1 MSKHEMKM
9 YQSTEDYLEAIL
21 MIKQEKG
28 HCRSVDIAKRLDF
41 KKSSVSIAITKL
53 TNEGYVIKEEDGML
67 ELTQEGQRLANNIL
81 ERHNFFYTWLR
92 SLGVEKEQAYDD
104 ACRMEHAMCDDTF
117 HKIASYVREKN
128 DGNS

>member
-92 SLGVEKEQAYDD
+92 SLGVEEGQAYDD

>member
-53 TNEGYVIKEEDGML
+53 TNEGYVIKNEDGML
-67 ELTQEGQRLANNIL
+67 ELTEEGLKLANNIL
-81 ERHNFFYTWLR
+81 ERHNFFFNWLR
-92 SLGVEKEQAYDD
+92 SLGVDEERAYDD
-104 ACRMEHAMCDDTF
+104 ACRIEHAMCDDTF
-117 HKIASYVREKN
+117 HKIVSYVREKN